1 MAINST
7 LSFELQPEEDHEDEE
22 GAEESGGEEE
32 GMHLLYSTRPL
43 ERGSVGGCGVSHTPV
58 PPHPHPTTSPTQGER
73 GWKHNQM
80 FVCPGIGT
88 TDVFATAGNTVLT
101 SLNCRQHSVY
111 WPECLLFT
119 LCFFCR
125 VRGTFSQR
133 PST

>member
-58 PPHPHPTTSPTQGER
+58 APIHIPPQVPH
-73 GWKHNQM
+73 
-80 FVCPGIGT
+80 
-88 TDVFATAGNTVLT
+88 
-101 SLNCRQHSVY
+101 
-111 WPECLLFT
+111 
-119 LCFFCR
+119 R
-125 VRGTFSQR
+125 VRGAG
-133 PST
+133 STIKCLSRDWNY